1 MIDAQV
7 IKELLTKCGIE
18 ANAIQHLLG
27 NTKGEE
33 NVKRRKL
40 LTAHL
45 SAIFNLTKALHQYE
59 SMPDYSKEK

>member
-1 MIDAQV
+1 MIDPTV

-18 ANAIQHLLG
+18 ANAIQHILG
-27 NTKGEE
+27 NTRGEE
-33 NVKRRKL
+33 NVKLRKL

-59 SMPDYSKEK
+59 SMSDYSKDK

>member
-7 IKELLTKCGIE
+7 INELLTKCGIE
-18 ANAIQHLLG
+18 ANAIQHLLS

-40 LTAHL
+40 LTSHL